1 MYLQAFLR
9 LCGVFRT
16 PKRILLEPE
25 EGPGLFKL
33 LDDAGDLW
41 SLSRGRKEGIG
52 GWGLRGLG
60 FRASGFFWVQ
70 GLGV

>member
-9 LCGVFRT
+9 LCGSSERQKGSSLSQ
-16 PKRILLEPE
+16 KRS
-25 EGPGLFKL
+25 PGLFKL